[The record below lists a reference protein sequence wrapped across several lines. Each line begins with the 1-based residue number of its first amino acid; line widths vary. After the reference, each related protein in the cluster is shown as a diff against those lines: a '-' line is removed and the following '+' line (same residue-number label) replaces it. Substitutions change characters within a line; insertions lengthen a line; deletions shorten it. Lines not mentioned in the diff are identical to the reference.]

1 MFSGNSTGAIKANEP
16 NILREFDGSL
26 ELTKDWN
33 WNVLKN
39 MDWVK
44 IKGTTGKAEPCVKVL
59 EEETFLFQRV
69 IFTFVLEPHILLDF
83 EFNLN

>member
-1 MFSGNSTGAIKANEP
+1 
-16 NILREFDGSL
+16 
-26 ELTKDWN
+26 
-33 WNVLKN
+33 

-69 IFTFVLEPHILLDF
+69 IFTFVLEPLILLDF